1 MAITTAIVVSIFGV
15 VIYRKKKKE
24 KKEKVSTWKQNSEG
38 EIKNDLE

>member
-1 MAITTAIVVSIFGV
+1 MALTTVIVVSIFGF

-24 KKEKVSTWKQNSEG
+24 KENVSTWKQNSEG